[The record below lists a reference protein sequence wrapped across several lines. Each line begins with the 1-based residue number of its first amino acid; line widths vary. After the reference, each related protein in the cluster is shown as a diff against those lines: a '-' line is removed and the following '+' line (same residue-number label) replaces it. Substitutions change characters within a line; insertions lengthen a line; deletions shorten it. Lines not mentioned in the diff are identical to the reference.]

1 MLPGSMGNSLAASL
15 TTVLLDIA
23 KHTDKPVSA
32 LTVASSS
39 DYHQMVRWNSPLAGP
54 SDTCIH
60 DLIHKV
66 CCRQPERPAVYSW
79 DGQLTYQELWD
90 CSSQMCQYLQS
101 RGIGSEMPVPICMD
115 KSPLTIASILAV
127 LRAGGTCV
135 LIDPN
140 TAIER
145 LRGILEE
152 NPPLLIL
159 LSPSTAHLDFK
170 VGVEKIIVS
179 PATLPQLSATQYF
192 PPLVKP
198 SDAAFI
204 YYTSGS
210 TGRPK
215 GIIAQHNGIGTGVL
229 EYSRVTN
236 ITPDSRV
243 LQFASYS
250 WSMSMVETLMTLV
263 RGGCVCLP
271 SEHTKINDLKKFIL
285 DAQVTMCSFTPSV
298 LRLFK
303 PTDFPGVQTISL
315 IGEPLTQDIVDVW
328 ASQVHL
334 INAYGPTEGGPI
346 ASGLLVKPEKWKT
359 GDVGKVTPG
368 AVWIVNPS
376 SSNQPLP
383 IGAVGEVLIQ
393 GPTVARGYLKR
404 PEATEVVFIP
414 RPSWLPAAE
423 LEEQQHRFYLSG
435 DLARHNLDGSLR
447 FIGRKDRQ
455 VKINGQRIELE
466 EVEVHVRRTLSAT
479 QDVVVEAIQPAE
491 EPTSKMLVA
500 FVAPKEP
507 EMEGAALVSSDDDF
521 VSNVVTL
528 RSRLQ
533 DTIPRYMIP
542 QFFLQISHICK
553 NKSGKVDRR
562 RITQLVHGLS
572 RQGLEALVGSS
583 RDKAQPTT
591 ENENLVQAVWAECLK
606 VSPKEIGR
614 HQNFFSL
621 GGESLVAMKVVSRMR
636 SLGFN
641 IAFADLFNRPTL
653 VALAQ
658 TLQKD
663 NKAVD
668 EYQSF
673 SLISGE
679 EKVETVHQVVQNC
692 GVSHGDIEDIYPCTA
707 LQTGL
712 ISLTAR
718 QSGLYVAQYAYRLSE
733 GCELKRLVEAWRV
746 VVDKNPILRTRIIQS
761 RSGQMLQVVLK
772 RGSDCV
778 TVTSGRD
785 EDIPEVNHRSYGLG
799 TPLMDCTIHTRDD
812 GRFLI
817 LTGHHSVYD
826 GWSLSQLVEQLESA
840 YAGQVLESPAFSGF
854 LQYLHELESS
864 ASDNF
869 WRSEFANLSCSTFPP
884 KNLSKQTGVPSFQM
898 VKHSTALPSV
908 RSEFT
913 MSTVI
918 RLAWALVLADYT
930 SSPDVVFGS
939 TVAGRSA
946 PVVGIERMTGPT
958 IATVP
963 LRVTIDPEASVHQ
976 SLSHLQARSIAMIP
990 HEQTGLQSIRAISP
1004 EAHMACQ
1011 FRNTLVVEQEQHDAY
1026 RPSLLHRAVEKTNTM
1041 SEVFEYPLSVA
1052 CYARDGEILVQG
1064 VFNTQMLDHERVSTL
1079 LQHLGHLVQEILQ
1092 NSTKKLSELDLIGP
1106 DAIKQLQVWNRRM
1119 PERVD
1124 RTVHELIAENFQA
1137 RPDAPA
1143 VCAWDGNLTYGELD
1157 VFSARL
1163 ADVLVQRG
1171 VKPEMVIP
1179 IYLPK
1184 SKWTPVAMLAV
1195 MRSGGAF
1202 ALMDIMTPVERLKVI
1217 SSQIDPPVILTQT
1230 SLGLVASTIAPST
1243 IHIDSA
1249 EWQMPSQDENV
1260 WRSSG
1265 VEPSNIVYVV
1275 FTSGSTGI
1283 PKGVVIEHRSFAT
1296 SVLSMAR
1303 ARQINTTTRT
1313 LQFSSYTFD
1322 VTFMEHLATFI
1333 AGGCLCIPSLSTRD
1347 NDLAQ
1352 TAREFQVNL
1361 MAITPS
1367 VAALLR
1373 PQEIPTLRVLV
1384 LGGEAM
1390 TPELLATWTDSV
1402 MLINGYGP
1410 AECCVEFCS
1419 NDKMTKKSN
1428 PRNIGSSHTGF
1439 AWVVKPDNHDK
1450 LAPIHTVGELVIE
1463 SPTIARGYLRD
1474 KAKTAASFIWNP
1486 RWIEHFPS
1494 SSRARR
1500 FYKTGDLVK
1509 YEPDG
1514 SLVYVGRKDTQV
1526 KLRGQRVELGEV
1538 EYHLRSS
1545 FPEAQ
1550 RVMAEVITPQD
1561 ETRPPALMAFVE
1573 VPGICNPVQSPSI
1586 SIFAAPSHGFRSL
1599 VQRAEP
1605 QLREKLTTAMVPS
1618 IFLPVHSI
1626 PLMPSGKID
1635 RRNLQN
1641 YASLLTRKEIISYT
1655 AAEKHRRPPSTAAEQ
1670 LICSLCAQVLKV
1682 PVEEVGMDDSFF
1694 ELGGDSISAIR
1705 LVGAA
1710 REAHHQ
1716 LQVTDIFAEPVLGN
1730 LYHRLSKQLGF
1741 QNIVAPFS
1749 ILEQSE
1755 TASLRSLAV
1764 TQCSVSP
1771 DQIEDIYPATALQ
1784 EGLMALSVKQKG
1796 AYITQLPVRL
1806 PDNVDI
1812 TRLQGA
1818 WQSTLAANDILRT
1831 RLVQA
1836 ETGRL
1841 YQVVLNVAVDRLEAT
1856 SLDEYLAGEGQLEVR
1871 LGQPLGHF
1879 AIVRDI
1885 QRGSIYLVLTLH
1897 HALYDGWS
1905 VPLLFQDLEAAYDG
1919 RALSPRRFSPFIEYL
1934 SRSESKAIADFWI
1947 EEFQGLSCSQFPSLP
1962 SDHYIPSPTEEAE
1975 YTTPLAQSASQYT
1988 LSTVLRLA
1996 WATVIS
2002 TYTDS
2007 DDVVFGITV
2016 AGRNAPVAKI
2026 EEMTGPTIAT
2036 IPLRFQINPEQKTQE
2051 ALETIQMNAAR
2062 VIPFQQ
2068 TGLHNIR
2075 TFSPDTALACQF
2087 QSLLV
2092 VQPPNSEKPE
2102 LSDLILEVVDKDSTA
2117 AFDSY
2122 AINIVC
2128 EPTDEAVTF
2137 QARFDGQVIDPAIMQ
2152 MILFQFGHVT
2162 NSILQHCEYSGD
2174 LRGISS
2180 WGMNKLQQ
2188 WNANLPEPFRA
2199 CVQDPILSHSQRTP
2213 DSLAVDAWDGQLTF
2227 RELDELSL
2235 RLATHL
2241 IANGVCREQF
2251 VPILLDKSM
2260 FTPVAILGV
2269 MRAGGA
2275 FALMDTS
2282 QPTARLRYLS
2292 HQMEAT
2298 LIVTSEACARMAKEL
2313 VSSTVV
2319 LSPQT
2324 INTWETSFPKLP
2336 VSEPN
2341 QALYCIFT
2349 SGSTGEPKGV
2359 IISHSSF
2366 ATTMLALGEKARLTP
2381 ATRYFQFA
2389 SYAFDVSVSD
2399 HLTPLMH
2406 GACICIPSKE
2416 QVKNALG
2423 PTIKQFQP
2431 TAFDLTPSLARIID
2445 PDDASSAKLL
2455 MLGGEGMVKGDIDK
2469 WHGHVQLL
2477 NGYGPAECSINCVTR
2492 ATVSRDTNPND
2503 IGYGTGAVCWVTD
2516 PTDHRRLLPIGA
2528 IGELVIEGPAVG
2540 KRYLKDPE
2548 KTAAKF
2554 VTNLPWLQAFRGQDE
2569 VRAYKTGD
2577 LVQQLADGSLRY
2589 IGRKDMQVK
2598 VRGQRIEL
2606 GEVEYY
2612 VQRSIE
2618 MDGRDATV
2626 AAEAVRLSHN
2636 GIQSMLV
2643 AFIATGNDQPTVDTA
2658 PFALLPSVKEFRT
2671 LAHRVAQR
2679 LRDMIPTYMIP
2690 SVFLPVN
2697 HIPLSRSGKID
2708 RKSLQA
2714 SIKLLSRGELASYIS
2729 TREQKRMPETETQR
2743 NLQAIC
2749 AKVLNIPPEE
2759 IGLDDTFL
2767 SLGGDSI
2774 SAMSFVARCR
2784 AQKIVLTVQQV
2795 FERASIEQLASLAR
2809 SSGVDLAQ
2817 ATETVDAPFGLSPIQ
2832 RLFFETTH
2840 EGLNQYN
2847 QSFFLRFRRE
2857 VSVQRV
2863 KSAVQAVVQRHS
2875 MLRARFSLCNDQ
2887 WTQKITADAEGSYR
2901 ITARQIHGFADV
2913 EKCALDSQQCLDI
2926 KAGPL
2931 MAVDLF
2937 DVSNHGLYIFLVAHH
2952 LVIDLVSWRII
2963 LSDLEEFINGNYFST
2978 APAPLSFQTWYNLEA
2993 EYARHNLPPH
3003 EVLPDVSTIQDTSVD
3018 YNTYWGLTG
3027 HSIITADMST
3037 MEFLLDKTSSE
3048 ILLGSANHAFRTYP
3062 VELFQAAL
3070 VFSFMEAFPDR
3081 NPPVIHSEGHG
3092 RETWDSSIDLSQTV
3106 GWFTTIWPT
3115 PVTVTRGH
3123 SLVEVVQRTK
3133 DARRQM
3139 HKNGWAYFT
3148 SQYLHPEG
3156 PSVFPSTSHVEVVFN
3171 YHGSYQQLEDHAAL
3185 LQPVP
3190 HQKYDHFDMAAE
3202 THQTQLFDVS
3212 MKVQDG
3218 ELVVGFTYNRQM
3230 PLDRVAQWSSAF
3242 KASLQ
3247 EASRVLPSLSP
3258 RLTPSDV
3265 PLLSTGYQ
3273 NLQQL
3278 IDSVNAARGPGTDGQ
3293 IETAYP
3299 CLAIQQGILLSQ
3311 ARDPNSYV
3319 TRSTWDVR
3327 PRDLSEPMDV
3337 NRLLHGWDCVVERNP
3352 ALRTIFVD
3360 GAAAGSWLQ
3369 IVLRKAAG
3377 KVSVFDTPEASRQ
3390 AARPPINN
3398 AYPWELTVTITSP
3411 TATICELVLNHAL
3424 VDATSTEVITQQL
3437 IGAYDDQP
3445 MGVPSLAMREY
3456 VAYVQSLPPNAGVDF
3471 WKEYLT
3477 GVEPCLLQTTK
3488 ASGPTKGVPYTIDR
3502 ALDRRSQ
3509 YQTFCDQHG
3518 VTLFNLAQVAWGLVL
3533 RYYTG
3538 SDSVCFG
3545 YLASSR
3551 SIPVADMESAVGP
3564 FINMF
3569 LSRMELTAESSI
3581 VSNLES
3587 NRSDFLRCLEHQHT
3601 SLAEIYHSLGLS
3613 GGTLFN
3619 TGISFLPE
3627 PENSPSTSRLV
3638 MTPIDGEDPT
3648 EVSCPSPYTLS
3659 TGSLKL
3665 ISYAV

>member
-1 MLPGSMGNSLAASL
+1 MGNSLAGSL

-23 KHTDKPVSA
+23 RHTDKSVSA
-32 LTVASSS
+32 LTVASPS

-54 SDTCIH
+54 SDVCIH
-60 DLIHKV
+60 DLIHEV
-66 CCRQPERPAVYSW
+66 LRRQPERPAVYSW
-79 DGQLTYQELWD
+79 DGQLTYHELWD
-90 CSSQMCQYLQS
+90 CSSQLSRYLQS

-135 LIDPN
+135 TIDPN

-145 LRGILEE
+145 LRGILED

-170 VGVEKIIVS
+170 VGAEKIIVS
-179 PATLPQLSATQYF
+179 PATLPQMSATQSF
-192 PPLVKP
+192 PSSVKP

-215 GIIAQHNGIGTGVL
+215 GIIAQHNGIGTGIL

-271 SEHTKINDLKKFIL
+271 SEHTKMNDLKKFIL

-346 ASGLLVKPEKWKT
+346 ASGLLVKPGKWKT
-359 GDVGKVTPG
+359 GDVGKATPG
-368 AVWIVNPS
+368 AIWIVNPS
-376 SSNQPLP
+376 CSNQHLP

-393 GPTVARGYLKR
+393 GLTVARGYLKR
-404 PEATEVVFIP
+404 PEATEVAFIP
-414 RPSWLPAAE
+414 RPFWLPAAE

-435 DLARHNLDGSLR
+435 DLARYNLDGSLQ
-447 FIGRKDRQ
+447 FIGRKDCQ

-479 QDVVVEAIQPAE
+479 QDIVVDAIHLAE
-491 EPTSKMLVA
+491 EPTSKILVA
-500 FVAPKEP
+500 FVAPKEAK
-507 EMEGAALVSSDDDF
+507 MEDAALVLSDDDF
-521 VSNVVTL
+521 VSNIVTL
-528 RSRLQ
+528 RSQLQ
-533 DTIPRYMIP
+533 DMIPQYMIP

-572 RQGLEALVGSS
+572 RQDLEALVGSS

-591 ENENLVQAVWAECLK
+591 ENEYLVQAVWAECLK

-658 TLQKD
+658 ALQKD
-663 NKAVD
+663 NKTVH
-668 EYQSF
+668 EYQPF

-679 EKVETVHQVVQNC
+679 EKLETVHQVVQDC
-692 GVSHGDIEDIYPCTA
+692 GVSCGDIEDIYPCTA

-718 QSGLYVAQYAYRLSE
+718 QSGLYVARYAYRLSE

-746 VVDKNPILRTRIIQS
+746 VVDNNPILRTRIIQS
-761 RSGQMLQVVLK
+761 RSGRMLQVVLK
-772 RGSDCV
+772 HESDCV
-778 TVTSGRD
+778 TATFCH

-799 TPLMDCTIHTRDD
+799 TPLIHCTIRIQGD

-826 GWSLSQLVEQLESA
+826 GWSLSQLVEQLESV
-840 YAGQVLESPAFSGF
+840 YAGQVLESPAFSDF
-854 LQYLHELESS
+854 LQYLHELDSS

-884 KNLSKQTGVPSFQM
+884 KNSSEQIGVPSFQM
-898 VKHSTALPSV
+898 VKHSTALPPV

-913 MSTVI
+913 ITTVI

-930 SSPDVVFGS
+930 SSLDVVFGS

-976 SLSHLQARSIAMIP
+976 ALAHLQARSIAMIP
-990 HEQTGLQSIRAISP
+990 HEQTGLQGIRTVSP
-1004 EAHMACQ
+1004 EAHVACQ

-1026 RPSLLHRAVEKTNTM
+1026 RPSLLHRAAEKTDTM
-1041 SEVFEYPLSVA
+1041 SEVSEYPLSVA

-1064 VFNTQMLDHERVSTL
+1064 VFNTQILDHERVNIL
-1079 LQHLGHLVQEILQ
+1079 FQHLGHLVQKILQ
-1092 NSTKKLSELDLIGP
+1092 NSTKQLSELDSIGP
-1106 DAIKQLQVWNRRM
+1106 HAIEQLQVWNRQM
-1119 PERVD
+1119 PEQVD

-1157 VFSARL
+1157 VLSARL

-1171 VKPEMVIP
+1171 VKTEMVIP

-1202 ALMDIMTPVERLKVI
+1202 ALMDTMTPVERLKVI
-1217 SSQIDPPVILTQT
+1217 NSQIDPPVIVTQT
-1230 SLGLVASTIAPST
+1230 SLDSVASNIAPST
-1243 IHIDSA
+1243 IHIDCA
-1249 EWQMPSQDENV
+1249 EWQVPSQDENV

-1265 VEPSNIVYVV
+1265 VKPGNIVYVI

-1296 SVLSMAR
+1296 SVLSLTR
-1303 ARQINTTTRT
+1303 ARRFNTTTRT

-1322 VTFMEHLATFI
+1322 VTLMEHLATFVR
-1333 AGGCLCIPSLSTRD
+1333 GGCLCIPLLSTRD

-1352 TAREFQVNL
+1352 IAREFHVNF

-1384 LGGEAM
+1384 LGGEVM
-1390 TPELLATWTDSV
+1390 TPEMLATWADSV
-1402 MLINGYGP
+1402 MLINAYGP

-1419 NDKMTKKSN
+1419 YGKMTKQSN
-1428 PRNIGSSHTGF
+1428 PRNLGSSHTGF

-1463 SPTIARGYLRD
+1463 SPTIARGYLQD

-1550 RVMAEVITPQD
+1550 NVVAEVITPQD

-1573 VPGICNPVQSPSI
+1573 VPDICDPVQSPSI
-1586 SIFAAPSHGFRSL
+1586 SIVAAPSHGFRSL

-1618 IFLPVHSI
+1618 VFLPVHCI

-1635 RRNLQN
+1635 RRKLQN
-1641 YASLLTRKEIISYT
+1641 HASLLTRKEIMSYT
-1655 AAEKHRRPPSTAAEQ
+1655 AMEKHRRPPSTAAEQ
-1670 LICSLCAQVLKV
+1670 LICSLCAQVLKM
-1682 PVEEVGMDDSFF
+1682 PVEEVGIDDSFF

-1710 REAHHQ
+1710 REARHQ
-1716 LQVTDIFAEPVLGN
+1716 LQVTDIFAEPVLSN
-1730 LYHRLSKQLGF
+1730 LCHRLSKQFGF

-1755 TASLRSLAV
+1755 TVSLRSLAAR
-1764 TQCSVSP
+1764 QCSVSP
-1771 DQIEDIYPATALQ
+1771 DQIEDMYPATALQ

-1796 AYITQLPVRL
+1796 AYITQLPLRL

-1812 TRLQGA
+1812 ARLQGA

-1841 YQVVLNVAVDRLEAT
+1841 YQVVLNVAVDWLEAT
-1856 SLDEYLAGEGQLEVR
+1856 SLDGFLAGEGQLEVR

-1919 RALSPRRFSPFIEYL
+1919 RPLSPRRFAPFIEYL
-1934 SRSESKAIADFWI
+1934 SRSESKAIADFWT

-1962 SDHYIPSPTEEAE
+1962 SDYYIPSPTEEAE
-1975 YTTPLAQSASQYT
+1975 YAIPLAQSASQYT
-1988 LSTVLRLA
+1988 VSTVLRLA

-2002 TYTDS
+2002 TYTNS

-2016 AGRNAPVAKI
+2016 AGRNAPVANI

-2062 VIPFQQ
+2062 VVPFQQ

-2102 LSDLILEVVDKDSTA
+2102 LSDLILEVIDKDSIA

-2122 AINIVC
+2122 AINIMC
-2128 EPTDEAVTF
+2128 EPTDESVTF

-2162 NSILQHCEYSGD
+2162 NSILQRCEYSGA
-2174 LRGISS
+2174 LRGIGS

-2188 WNANLPEPFRA
+2188 WNAHLPEPFRA

-2235 RLATHL
+2235 RLAAHL
-2241 IANGVCREQF
+2241 IAKGVCREQF
-2251 VPILLDKSM
+2251 VPILIDKSM
-2260 FTPVAILGV
+2260 FTPVAMLGV

-2282 QPTARLRYLS
+2282 QPKARLRYLS
-2292 HQMEAT
+2292 HQMGAT
-2298 LIVTSEACARMAKEL
+2298 LIVTSEASARMAKEL
-2313 VSSTVV
+2313 AFSTVV

-2324 INTWETSFPKLP
+2324 INTWETSFPKLSI
-2336 VSEPN
+2336 SEPN

-2399 HLTPLMH
+2399 HLSPLMH

-2445 PDDASSAKLL
+2445 LDDASSAKLI
-2455 MLGGEGMVKGDIDK
+2455 MLGGEGMVKGDIEK
-2469 WHGHVQLL
+2469 WHGQVQLL
-2477 NGYGPAECSINCVTR
+2477 NGYGPSECSINCVTR

-2516 PTDHRRLLPIGA
+2516 PTDHCRLLPIGA

-2540 KRYLKDPE
+2540 KGYLKDPE
-2548 KTAAKF
+2548 KTAAQF

-2577 LVQQLADGSLRY
+2577 LVQQQADGSLIY

-2606 GEVEYY
+2606 GEVEHY
-2612 VQRSIE
+2612 VHKSIE
-2618 MDGRDATV
+2618 MDGQDSTV

-2636 GIQSMLV
+2636 GLQSMLV
-2643 AFIATGNDQPTVDTA
+2643 AFIATGNDQPTVDTG
-2658 PFALLPSVKEFRT
+2658 PVLFLPPVKEFRT
-2671 LAHRVAQR
+2671 LAHRVEQR
-2679 LRDMIPTYMIP
+2679 LRDMIPSYMIP

-2697 HIPLSRSGKID
+2697 HIPLSRSGKVD

-2714 SIKLLSRGELASYIS
+2714 SVKLLSRSELTSYVA

-2743 NLQAIC
+2743 SLQAIC
-2749 AKVLNIPPEE
+2749 AKVLNIPQDE

-2795 FERASIEQLASLAR
+2795 FERDSIEQLASMAR

-2832 RLFFETTH
+2832 RLFFKTTH
-2840 EGLNQYN
+2840 EGLNHYN
-2847 QSFFLRFRRE
+2847 QSFFLRFQRE
-2857 VSVQRV
+2857 VSVQKV

-2875 MLRARFSLCNDQ
+2875 MLRARFFLCNDQ
-2887 WTQKITADAEGSYR
+2887 WTQKITSDTEGSYR
-2901 ITARQIHGFADV
+2901 FTARQIHGFTDV
-2913 EKCALDSQQCLDI
+2913 EKCILDSQQCLDI
-2926 KAGPL
+2926 NAGPL

-2937 DVSNHGLYIFLVAHH
+2937 DVSNNGLYIFLVAHH

-2963 LSDLEEFINGNYFST
+2963 LSDLEELINGDHLST
-2978 APAPLSFQTWYNLEA
+2978 APTPLSFQTWYNLEA
-2993 EYARHNLPPH
+2993 EYAHHNLPPH
-3003 EVLPDVSTIQDTSVD
+3003 KVLPDMSTIQDTSVD

-3027 HSIITADMST
+3027 HSITTADMST

-3048 ILLGSANHAFRTYP
+3048 ILLGSANHTFRTYP

-3081 NPPVIHSEGHG
+3081 NPPVIHCEGHG

-3115 PVTVTRGH
+3115 PVTVARGH

-3148 SQYLHPEG
+3148 AQYLHPEG
-3156 PSVFPSTSHVEVVFN
+3156 PSVLPPASPVEIIFN
-3171 YHGSYQQLEDHAAL
+3171 YHGSYQQLEGHAAL

-3190 HQKYDHFDMAAE
+3190 DQEYDHFDMAAE

-3218 ELVVGFTYNRQM
+3218 ELVVRFTYNRQI

-3242 KASLQ
+3242 KSSLQ
-3247 EASRVLPSLSP
+3247 EACRVLPSLSP

-3273 NLQQL
+3273 DLQQL
-3278 IDSVNAARGPGTDGQ
+3278 IDNVNATRGPGTDGQ

-3299 CLAIQQGILLSQ
+3299 CLPIQQGILLSQ

-3327 PRDLSEPMDV
+3327 PRDPSEPMDV
-3337 NRLLHGWDCVVERNP
+3337 NRLLHGWDRVVERNP

-3360 GAAAGSWLQ
+3360 GAAAGAWLQ

-3377 KVSVFDTPEASRQ
+3377 KVSVFDTPEASPQ
-3390 AARPPINN
+3390 VARPPINN

-3411 TATICELVLNHAL
+3411 TAIICELVLNHAL

-3437 IGAYDDQP
+3437 ISAYDDQP

-3456 VAYVQSLPPNAGVDF
+3456 VAYVQSLPPKVGIDF
-3471 WKEYLT
+3471 WKEYLA
-3477 GVEPCLLQTTK
+3477 GVEPCLLQTTE

-3502 ALDRRSQ
+3502 ALDRLSQ
-3509 YQTFCDQHG
+3509 YQAFCDQHG

-3533 RYYTG
+3533 RCYTG

-3627 PENSPSTSRLV
+3627 PENSSSTSRLV
-3638 MTPIDGEDPT
+3638 MTPIEGEDPT
-3648 EVSCPSPYTLS
+3648 EVSCPSPDTLN
-3659 TGSLKL
+3659 TGSLIIDVL
-3665 ISYAV
+3665 RSMM